1 AYKDNRINPMLDK
14 FRSYA
19 QTKAAQVILA
29 LVLIPFAL
37 FGIDSYL
44 NQAGNNLSIA
54 KVDGYKIALPE
65 YNRAIENVRNRM
77 MSEGKKVD
85 PAMFDSFEFKESVV
99 DGLITKQLI
108 NNDIK
113 KSQFKITDQQLSQYI
128 IGMPDFQKDGKFSQE
143 LYDKVLQN
151 NQLNPKKFEESI
163 RNDLLI
169 QQVRDGL
176 QKLTFIPPNNLTETL
191 KATSQ
196 QREVTV
202 AEFKTKEYMA
212 KANISEK
219 DMQAFYDQN
228 KSKFLAPE
236 QVKAEFVVF
245 SLTSILPSI
254 TVSEDEVKAFYK
266 TNADKY
272 QNQQQREASHIL
284 IAASKN
290 AAPAEKAKAKAKAED
305 VLGQIKKNP
314 KQFEELATKY
324 SQDPESAKKG
334 GDLGAFGRGMMVK
347 PFDDAVFSMKVNE
360 ISGIVESDFGYHII
374 KLTKVIGEGGGFD
387 AIKPQIKAELIYQ
400 KAQDKYAALAEDFS
414 NKVYEQSSSLDVVS
428 KKFNLPI
435 QKTDW
440 ISRNESDKFFKNEA
454 LMNALYSKESIKD
467 RRNTEAIEV
476 TPNNLISARVVDY
489 KAQSTKPFAEVKKSI
504 EDYLKFEAAKKLVA
518 TEGEAALKSVADA
531 SRKID
536 WQATVLVDRK
546 NTKGLSQAVTNHAY
560 KMPTDKLPSYS
571 GFVDGNNG
579 YVIVKVSKVAFP
591 NDDNEENKKEF
602 ASSYTE
608 ALSSEYLSA
617 YLKGLKAKSS
627 VSVNQ
632 KFFEATQKN

>member
-1 AYKDNRINPMLDK
+1 MLDK

-202 AEFKTKEYMA
+202 AEFKTKEYMT

-489 KAQSTKPFAEVKKSI
+489 QAQSTKPFAEVKKSI

>member
-1 AYKDNRINPMLDK
+1 MLEK

-19 QTKAAQVILA
+19 QTKAAKIILA
-29 LVLIPFAL
+29 LILVPFAL

-54 KVDGYKIALPE
+54 KVNGYKIALPE
-65 YNRAIENVRNRM
+65 YNRAIENVRNRI

-85 PAMFDSFEFKESVV
+85 PAMFDSFEFKESVI
-99 DGLITKQLI
+99 DGLITKQLL

-113 KSQFKITDQQLSQYI
+113 KSRFRITDQQLSQYI
-128 IGMPDFQKDGKFSQE
+128 IGMPEFQKDGKFSQE
-143 LYDKVLQN
+143 IYDKVLQN
-151 NQLNPKKFEESI
+151 NQLTPKKFEESI

-176 QKLTFIPPNNLTETL
+176 QKLTFIPPNNLAETL

-196 QREVTV
+196 QREISI
-202 AEFKTKEYMA
+202 AEFKTKEYMT
-212 KANISEK
+212 KANIAEK

-245 SLTSILPSI
+245 SLANILPTI
-254 TVSEDEVKAFYK
+254 NVTEDEIKSFYK
-266 TNADKY
+266 ANADKY

-290 AAPAEKAKAKAKAED
+290 APPAEKAKAKAKAED
-305 VLGQIKKNP
+305 VLNQIRKNP
-314 KQFEELATKY
+314 KQFAELATKY

-334 GDLGAFGRGMMVK
+334 GDLGSFGRGMMVK

-360 ISGIVESDFGYHII
+360 ISNVVESDFGYHII
-374 KLTKVIGEGGGFD
+374 KLTKIIGEGGGFD
-387 AIKPQIKAELIYQ
+387 AMRPQIKAELIYQ
-400 KAQDKYAALAEDFS
+400 KGQEKFAALAEEFS
-414 NKVYEQSSSLDVVS
+414 NKVYEQSSSLDAVS
-428 KKFNLPI
+428 KRFNLPI

-440 ISRNESDKFFKNEA
+440 ISRNDSDKFFKNEA
-454 LMNALYSKESIKD
+454 LMSALYSKESIKD
-467 RRNTEAIEV
+467 HRNTEAIEV

-489 KAQSTKPFAEVKKSI
+489 KAQSTKPFADVRKNI
-504 EDYLKFEAAKKLVA
+504 EDYLKFESAKKMVA
-518 TEGEAALKSVADA
+518 SEGEAALKSLTDA
-531 SRKID
+531 SSKIQ
-536 WQATVLVDRK
+536 WQPATLVDRK
-546 NTKGLSQAVTNHAY
+546 NTKGLSDAVVNHAY

-571 GFVDGNNG
+571 GFIDGNNG
-579 YVIVKVSKVAFP
+579 YVIVKVNKVSFP
-591 NDDNEENKKEF
+591 NDSNEENKQAF
-602 ASSYTE
+602 ASDYSE
-608 ALSSEYLSA
+608 ALSAEYLSA
-617 YLKGLKAKSS
+617 YLKGLKAKAS

-632 KFFEATQKN
+632 KFFETSQKN

>member
-1 AYKDNRINPMLDK
+1 MLDK

-77 MSEGKKVD
+77 ISEGKKVD

>member
-1 AYKDNRINPMLDK
+1 MLEK

-19 QTKAAQVILA
+19 QTKAAKIILA
-29 LVLIPFAL
+29 LILVPFAL

-54 KVDGYKIALPE
+54 KVNGYKIALPE
-65 YNRAIENVRNRM
+65 YNRAIENVRNRI

-85 PAMFDSFEFKESVV
+85 PAMFDSFEFKESVI
-99 DGLITKQLI
+99 DGLITKQLL

-113 KSQFKITDQQLSQYI
+113 KSRFRITDQQLSQYI
-128 IGMPDFQKDGKFSQE
+128 IGMPEFQKDGKFSQE
-143 LYDKVLQN
+143 IYDKVLQN
-151 NQLNPKKFEESI
+151 NQLTPKKFEESI

-176 QKLTFIPPNNLTETL
+176 QKLTFIPPNNLAETL

-196 QREVTV
+196 QREISV
-202 AEFKTKEYMA
+202 AEFKTKEYMT
-212 KANISEK
+212 KANIAEK

-245 SLTSILPSI
+245 SLANILPTI
-254 TVSEDEVKAFYK
+254 NVTEDEIKSFFKA
-266 TNADKY
+266 NADKY

-290 AAPAEKAKAKAKAED
+290 APPAEKAKAKAKAED
-305 VLGQIKKNP
+305 VLNQIRKNP
-314 KQFEELATKY
+314 KQFEELAKKY

-334 GDLGAFGRGMMVK
+334 GDLGSFGRGMMVK

-360 ISGIVESDFGYHII
+360 ISNIVESDFGYHII
-374 KLTKVIGEGGGFD
+374 KLTKIIGEGGGFD
-387 AIKPQIKAELIYQ
+387 AMRPQIKAELIYQ
-400 KAQDKYAALAEDFS
+400 KGQEKFAALAEEFS
-414 NKVYEQSSSLDVVS
+414 NKVYEQSSSLDAVS
-428 KKFNLPI
+428 KRFNLPI

-440 ISRNESDKFFKNEA
+440 ISRNDSDKFFKNEA
-454 LMNALYSKESIKD
+454 LMSALYSKESIKD
-467 RRNTEAIEV
+467 HRNTEAIEV

-489 KAQSTKPFAEVKKSI
+489 KAQSTKPFADVRKNI
-504 EDYLKFEAAKKLVA
+504 EDYLKFESAKKMVA
-518 TEGEAALKSVADA
+518 SEGEVALKSLTNA
-531 SRKID
+531 SHKID
-536 WQATVLVDRK
+536 WQPATLVDRK
-546 NTKGLSQAVTNHAY
+546 NTKGLSDAVVNHAY

-571 GFVDGNNG
+571 GFIDGNNG
-579 YVIVKVSKVAFP
+579 YVIVKVNKVSFP
-591 NDDNEENKKEF
+591 NDSNEENKQAF
-602 ASSYTE
+602 ASDYSE
-608 ALSSEYLSA
+608 ALSAEYLSA
-617 YLKGLKAKSS
+617 YLKGLKAKAS

-632 KFFEATQKN
+632 KFFETSQKN

>member
-1 AYKDNRINPMLDK
+1 MLDK

-414 NKVYEQSSSLDVVS
+414 NKVYEQSSSLDMVS

-518 TEGEAALKSVADA
+518 TEGAAALKSVADA

>member
-1 AYKDNRINPMLDK
+1 MLDK
-14 FRSYA
+14 LRLGPLGM
-19 QTKAAQVILA
+19 KI
-29 LVLIPFAL
+29 VLGVTTVPFLL

-44 NQAGNNLSIA
+44 NNYSNNLTVA
-54 KVDGYKIALPE
+54 TVNKDKITLPE

-77 MSEGKKVD
+77 TSEGKKID

-99 DGLITKQLI
+99 DGIITKHLL

-113 KSQFKITDQQLSQYI
+113 KSKFKITDQQLSQYI
-128 IGMPDFQKDGKFSQE
+128 LGMPDFQKDGKFSQE

-151 NQLNPKKFEESI
+151 NQLTPKKFEESI

-176 QKLTFIPPNNLTETL
+176 QKLTFIPPNNLAETL

-196 QREVTV
+196 QREVSV
-202 AEFKTKEYMA
+202 AEFKTKEYMV
-212 KANISEK
+212 KATIAEK
-219 DMQAFYDQN
+219 DMQSFYDQN

-245 SLTSILPSI
+245 SLSSILPSI
-254 TVSEDEVKAFYK
+254 NVTEDEVKAFYK
-266 TNADKY
+266 TNAEKY

-284 IAASKN
+284 IAVSKN
-290 AAPAEKAKAKAKAED
+290 APPVDKSKAKAKAED
-305 VLGQIKKNP
+305 ILSQIKKNP

-334 GDLGAFGRGMMVK
+334 GELGAFGRGMMVK

-360 ISGIVESDFGYHII
+360 VSGIVESDFGYHII
-374 KLTKVIGEGGGFD
+374 KLTKIIGEGGSLD
-387 AIKPQIKAELIYQ
+387 AMKPQLKAELIYQ
-400 KAQDKYAALAEDFS
+400 KGQEKFAALTEEFS
-414 NKVYEQSSSLDVVS
+414 NKVYEQSSSLDAVS

-440 ISRNESDKFFKNEA
+440 FSRNDSDKFFKNEA
-454 LMNALYSKESIKD
+454 LMNALYTKESIKD
-467 RRNTEAIEV
+467 HRNTEAIEV

-489 KAQSTKPFAEVKKSI
+489 KAQSTKPFVDVKKNI
-504 EDYLKFEAAKKLVA
+504 EDYLKFEAAKKTVA
-518 TEGEAALKSVADA
+518 SEGESALKSVTDV

-536 WQATVLVDRK
+536 WQPTVLVDRK
-546 NTKGLSQAVTNHAY
+546 NTKGLSEAVINQAY

-571 GFVDGNNG
+571 GFIDGNNG
-579 YVIVKVSKVAFP
+579 YIIVKVNKVAFP
-591 NDDNEENKKEF
+591 NDNNEENKKAF
-602 ASSYTE
+602 ATEYTE
-608 ALSSEYLSA
+608 ALSAEYLTA
-617 YLKGLKAKSS
+617 YLKGLKAKAN
-627 VSVNQ
+627 VTVNQ

>member
-1 AYKDNRINPMLDK
+1 MLDK

-77 MSEGKKVD
+77 MSEGKKLD

-284 IAASKN
+284 IAVSKN

-400 KAQDKYAALAEDFS
+400 KAQDKS
-414 NKVYEQSSSLDVVS
+414 NYHCFL
-428 KKFNLPI
+428 
-435 QKTDW
+435 
-440 ISRNESDKFFKNEA
+440 
-454 LMNALYSKESIKD
+454 
-467 RRNTEAIEV
+467 
-476 TPNNLISARVVDY
+476 
-489 KAQSTKPFAEVKKSI
+489 
-504 EDYLKFEAAKKLVA
+504 DYLADKYCPPSVDKQGNINWKKNIHKLV
-518 TEGEAALKSVADA
+518 K
-531 SRKID
+531 
-536 WQATVLVDRK
+536 
-546 NTKGLSQAVTNHAY
+546 
-560 KMPTDKLPSYS
+560 
-571 GFVDGNNG
+571 
-579 YVIVKVSKVAFP
+579 
-591 NDDNEENKKEF
+591 
-602 ASSYTE
+602 
-608 ALSSEYLSA
+608 
-617 YLKGLKAKSS
+617 
-627 VSVNQ
+627 
-632 KFFEATQKN
+632 

>member
-1 AYKDNRINPMLDK
+1 MLDK

-202 AEFKTKEYMA
+202 AEFKTKEYMT

>member
-1 AYKDNRINPMLDK
+1 MLEK

-29 LVLIPFAL
+29 LILIPFAL

-54 KVDGYKIALPE
+54 KVNGYKIALPE

-77 MSEGKKVD
+77 MTEGKKVD

-99 DGLITKQLI
+99 DGLISKQLV

-113 KSQFKITDQQLSQYI
+113 KSKFKITDQQLSQYI
-128 IGMPDFQKDGKFSQE
+128 IGMPEFQKDGKFSQE

-151 NQLNPKKFEESI
+151 NQLTPKKFEESI

-176 QKLTFIPPNNLTETL
+176 QKLTFIPPNNLAETL

-196 QREVTV
+196 QREISV

-212 KANISEK
+212 KANIAEK
-219 DMQAFYDQN
+219 EMQAFYDQN

-245 SLTSILPSI
+245 SLASILPTI
-254 TVSEDEVKAFYK
+254 NVTEDEIKTFYK
-266 TNADKY
+266 TNSDKY

-290 AAPAEKAKAKAKAED
+290 AAPAEKAKAKAKAEE
-305 VLGQIKKNP
+305 LLSQIRKNP

-334 GDLGAFGRGMMVK
+334 GELGAFGRGMMVK

-360 ISGIVESDFGYHII
+360 ISNIVESDFGYHII
-374 KLTKVIGEGGGFD
+374 KLTKIIGEGGSFD
-387 AIKPQIKAELIYQ
+387 SMKPQIKAELIYQ
-400 KAQDKYAALAEDFS
+400 KGQEKFAALAEEFS
-414 NKVYEQSSSLDVVS
+414 NKVYEQSSSLDAVS

-440 ISRNESDKFFKNEA
+440 ISRNDSDKFFKNET

-467 RRNTEAIEV
+467 HRNTEAIEV

-489 KAQSTKPFAEVKKSI
+489 KAQSSKPFTDVKKNI
-504 EDYLKFEAAKKLVA
+504 EDYLKFEAAKKTVA
-518 TEGEAALKSVADA
+518 SEGEAALKTISDT

-536 WQATVLVDRK
+536 WQPAVLVDRK
-546 NTKGLSQAVTNHAY
+546 NTKGLSEAVINHAY

-579 YVIVKVSKVAFP
+579 YVIVKVNKVSFP
-591 NDDNEENKKEF
+591 NDNNEENKKAF
-602 ASSYTE
+602 ALDYTE
-608 ALSSEYLSA
+608 ALTSEYLSA
-617 YLKGLKAKSS
+617 YLKGLKAKAS

-632 KFFEATQKN
+632 KFFETAQKN

>member
-1 AYKDNRINPMLDK
+1 MLEK

-19 QTKAAQVILA
+19 QTKAAKIILA
-29 LVLIPFAL
+29 LILVPFAL

-54 KVDGYKIALPE
+54 KVNGYKIALPE
-65 YNRAIENVRNRM
+65 YNRAIENVRNRI

-85 PAMFDSFEFKESVV
+85 PAMFDSFEFKESVI
-99 DGLITKQLI
+99 DGLITKQLL

-113 KSQFKITDQQLSQYI
+113 KSRFRITDQQLSQYI
-128 IGMPDFQKDGKFSQE
+128 IGMPEFQKDGKFSQE
-143 LYDKVLQN
+143 IYDKVLQN
-151 NQLNPKKFEESI
+151 NQLTPKKFEESI

-176 QKLTFIPPNNLTETL
+176 QKLTFIPPNNLAETL

-196 QREVTV
+196 QREISI
-202 AEFKTKEYMA
+202 AEFKTKEYMT
-212 KANISEK
+212 KANIAEK

-245 SLTSILPSI
+245 SLANILPTI
-254 TVSEDEVKAFYK
+254 NVTEDEIKSFYK
-266 TNADKY
+266 ANADKY

-290 AAPAEKAKAKAKAED
+290 APPAEKAKAKAKAED
-305 VLGQIKKNP
+305 VLNQVRKNP

-334 GDLGAFGRGMMVK
+334 GDLGSFGRGMMVK

-360 ISGIVESDFGYHII
+360 ISNIVESDFGYHII
-374 KLTKVIGEGGGFD
+374 KLTKIIGEGGGFD
-387 AIKPQIKAELIYQ
+387 AMRPQIKAELIYQ
-400 KAQDKYAALAEDFS
+400 KGQEKFAALAEEFS
-414 NKVYEQSSSLDVVS
+414 NKVYEQSSSLDAVS
-428 KKFNLPI
+428 KRFNLPI

-440 ISRNESDKFFKNEA
+440 ISRKDSDKFFKNEA
-454 LMNALYSKESIKD
+454 LMSALYSKESIKD
-467 RRNTEAIEV
+467 HRNTEAIEV

-489 KAQSTKPFAEVKKSI
+489 KAQSTKPFADVKKNI
-504 EDYLKFEAAKKLVA
+504 EDYLKFESAKKMVA
-518 TEGEAALKSVADA
+518 SEGEAALKSLTDA

-536 WQATVLVDRK
+536 WQPATLVDRK
-546 NTKGLSQAVTNHAY
+546 NTKGLSDAVVNHAY

-571 GFVDGNNG
+571 GFIDGNNG
-579 YVIVKVSKVAFP
+579 YVIVKVNKVSFP
-591 NDDNEENKKEF
+591 NDSNEENKQAF
-602 ASSYTE
+602 ASDYSE
-608 ALSSEYLSA
+608 ALSAEYLSA
-617 YLKGLKAKSS
+617 YLKGLKAKAS

-632 KFFEATQKN
+632 KFFETSQKN

>member
-1 AYKDNRINPMLDK
+1 MLDK

-54 KVDGYKIALPE
+54 KVDGYKITLPE
-65 YNRAIENVRNRM
+65 YNRAIENVRNRI

-99 DGLITKQLI
+99 DGIITRQLI

-113 KSQFKITDQQLSQYI
+113 KSKFKITDLQLSQYI
-128 IGMPDFQKDGKFSQE
+128 IGMPEFQKDGKFSQE

-151 NQLNPKKFEESI
+151 NQLKPKKFEENI

-202 AEFKTKEYMA
+202 AEFKTKEYMV
-212 KANISEK
+212 KASVNEK
-219 DMQAFYDQN
+219 DMQAFYDKN

-245 SLTSILPSI
+245 SLTSILPTI
-254 TVSEDEVKAFYK
+254 NVSDDEVKAFYK

-305 VLGQIKKNP
+305 VFNQVKKNP

-334 GDLGAFGRGMMVK
+334 GDLGVFGRGMMVK

-360 ISGIVESDFGYHII
+360 ISSIVESDFGYHII
-374 KLTKVIGEGGGFD
+374 KLTKVIGDGGGFD
-387 AIKPQIKAELIYQ
+387 AIKLQIKAELIYQ
-400 KAQDKYAALAEDFS
+400 KAQDKFAALAEDFS
-414 NKVYEQSSSLDVVS
+414 NMVYEQSSSLDAVS
-428 KKFNLPI
+428 KKFSLPI

-440 ISRNESDKFFKNEA
+440 ISRSDSDKFFKNEA

-467 RRNTEAIEV
+467 HRNTEAIEV

-489 KAQSTKPFAEVKKSI
+489 KAQTSKPFTDVKTSI

-518 TEGEAALKSVADA
+518 SEGEVALKSIVDA

-536 WQATVLVDRK
+536 WQAAVLVDRK
-546 NTKGLSQAVTNHAY
+546 NAKGLSDAVINHAY

-571 GFVDGNNG
+571 GFVDGDNG
-579 YVIVKVSKVAFP
+579 YVIVKVSKVSFP
-591 NDDNEENKKEF
+591 NDDNEENKNEF
-602 ASSYTE
+602 ASSYSE
-608 ALSSEYLSA
+608 ALSFEYLSA
-617 YLKGLKAKSS
+617 YLKGLKAKAS

-632 KFFEATQKN
+632 KFFETTQKN

>member
-1 AYKDNRINPMLDK
+1 MLDK

-627 VSVNQ
+627 VSVSQ

>member
-1 AYKDNRINPMLDK
+1 MLEK

-19 QTKAAQVILA
+19 QTKAAKIILA
-29 LVLIPFAL
+29 LILVPFAL

-54 KVDGYKIALPE
+54 KVNGYKIALPE
-65 YNRAIENVRNRM
+65 YNRAIENVRNRI

-85 PAMFDSFEFKESVV
+85 PAMFDSFEFKESVI
-99 DGLITKQLI
+99 DGLITKQLL

-113 KSQFKITDQQLSQYI
+113 KSRFRITDQQLSQYI
-128 IGMPDFQKDGKFSQE
+128 IGMPEFQKDGKFSQE
-143 LYDKVLQN
+143 IYDKVLQN
-151 NQLNPKKFEESI
+151 NQLTPKKFEESI

-176 QKLTFIPPNNLTETL
+176 QKLTFIPPNNLAETL

-196 QREVTV
+196 QREISI
-202 AEFKTKEYMA
+202 AEFKTKEYMT
-212 KANISEK
+212 KANIAEK

-245 SLTSILPSI
+245 SLANILPTI
-254 TVSEDEVKAFYK
+254 NVTEDEIKSFYK
-266 TNADKY
+266 ANADKY

-290 AAPAEKAKAKAKAED
+290 APPAEKAKAKAKAEN
-305 VLGQIKKNP
+305 VLNQIRKNP

-334 GDLGAFGRGMMVK
+334 GDLGSFGRGMMVK

-360 ISGIVESDFGYHII
+360 ISNIVESDFGYHII
-374 KLTKVIGEGGGFD
+374 KLTKIIGEGGGFD
-387 AIKPQIKAELIYQ
+387 AMRPQIKAELIYQ
-400 KAQDKYAALAEDFS
+400 KGQEKFAALAEEFS
-414 NKVYEQSSSLDVVS
+414 NKVYEQSSSLDAVS
-428 KKFNLPI
+428 KRFNLHI

-440 ISRNESDKFFKNEA
+440 ISRNDSDKFFKNEA
-454 LMNALYSKESIKD
+454 LMSALYSKESIKD
-467 RRNTEAIEV
+467 HRNTEAIEV

-489 KAQSTKPFAEVKKSI
+489 KAQSTKPFADVRKNI
-504 EDYLKFEAAKKLVA
+504 EDYLKFESAKKMVA
-518 TEGEAALKSVADA
+518 SEGDVALKSLTDA
-531 SRKID
+531 SRKIE
-536 WQATVLVDRK
+536 WQPATLVDRK
-546 NTKGLSQAVTNHAY
+546 NTKGLSDAVVNHAY

-571 GFVDGNNG
+571 GFIDGNNG
-579 YVIVKVSKVAFP
+579 YVIVKVNKVSFP
-591 NDDNEENKKEF
+591 NDSNEENKQAF
-602 ASSYTE
+602 ASDYSE
-608 ALSSEYLSA
+608 ALSAEYLSA
-617 YLKGLKAKSS
+617 YLKGLKAKAS

-632 KFFEATQKN
+632 KFFETSQKN

>member
-1 AYKDNRINPMLDK
+1 MLDK

-151 NQLNPKKFEESI
+151 NQLNPTKFEESI

-196 QREVTV
+196 QREVTI

-219 DMQAFYDQN
+219 DMQVFYDQN

-290 AAPAEKAKAKAKAED
+290 AAPAEKAKAKAKTED
-305 VLGQIKKNP
+305 ILSQIKKNP

>member
-1 AYKDNRINPMLDK
+1 MLEK

-19 QTKAAQVILA
+19 QTKAAKIILA
-29 LVLIPFAL
+29 LILVPFAL

-54 KVDGYKIALPE
+54 KVNGYKIALPE
-65 YNRAIENVRNRM
+65 YNRAIENVRNRI

-85 PAMFDSFEFKESVV
+85 PAMFDSFEFKESII
-99 DGLITKQLI
+99 DGLITKQLL

-113 KSQFKITDQQLSQYI
+113 KSKFKITDQQLSQYI
-128 IGMPDFQKDGKFSQE
+128 IGMPEFQKDGKFSQE
-143 LYDKVLQN
+143 IYDKVLQN
-151 NQLNPKKFEESI
+151 NQLTPKKFEESI

-176 QKLTFIPPNNLTETL
+176 QKLTFIPPNNLAETL

-196 QREVTV
+196 QREISI
-202 AEFKTKEYMA
+202 AEFKTKEYMT
-212 KANISEK
+212 KANIAEK

-245 SLTSILPSI
+245 SLANILPTI
-254 TVSEDEVKAFYK
+254 NVTEDEIKSFFKA
-266 TNADKY
+266 NADKY

-290 AAPAEKAKAKAKAED
+290 APPAEKAKAKAKAED
-305 VLGQIKKNP
+305 VLNQIRKNP
-314 KQFEELATKY
+314 KQFEELAKKY

-334 GDLGAFGRGMMVK
+334 GDLGSFGRGMMVK

-360 ISGIVESDFGYHII
+360 ISNIVESDFGYHII
-374 KLTKVIGEGGGFD
+374 KLTKIIGEGGGFD
-387 AIKPQIKAELIYQ
+387 AMRPQIKAELIYQ
-400 KAQDKYAALAEDFS
+400 KGQEKFAALAEEFS
-414 NKVYEQSSSLDVVS
+414 NKVYEQSSSLDAVS
-428 KKFNLPI
+428 KRFNLPI

-440 ISRNESDKFFKNEA
+440 ISRNDSDKFFKNEA
-454 LMNALYSKESIKD
+454 LMSALYSNESIKNH
-467 RRNTEAIEV
+467 RNTEAIEV

-489 KAQSTKPFAEVKKSI
+489 KAQSTKPFADVRKNI
-504 EDYLKFEAAKKLVA
+504 EDYLKFESAKKMVA
-518 TEGEAALKSVADA
+518 SEGEVALKSLTDA

-536 WQATVLVDRK
+536 WQPATLVDRK
-546 NTKGLSQAVTNHAY
+546 NTKGLSDAVVNHAY

-571 GFVDGNNG
+571 GFIDGNNG
-579 YVIVKVSKVAFP
+579 YVIVKVNKVSFP
-591 NDDNEENKKEF
+591 NDSNEENKQAF
-602 ASSYTE
+602 ASDYTE
-608 ALSSEYLSA
+608 ALSAEYLSA
-617 YLKGLKAKSS
+617 YLKGLKAKAS

-632 KFFEATQKN
+632 KFFETSQKN

>member
-1 AYKDNRINPMLDK
+1 MLEK
-14 FRSYA
+14 FRTYA
-19 QTKAAQVILA
+19 QTKAAQIILA
-29 LVLIPFAL
+29 LILIPFAL

-54 KVDGYKIALPE
+54 KVNGYKIALPE
-65 YNRAIENVRNRM
+65 YNRAIENVRNRI

-85 PAMFDSFEFKESVV
+85 PAMFDSFEFKESVI
-99 DGLITKQLI
+99 DGLITKQLL

-113 KSQFKITDQQLSQYI
+113 KSQFRITDQQLSQYI
-128 IGMPDFQKDGKFSQE
+128 IGMPEFQKDGKFSQE
-143 LYDKVLQN
+143 VYDKVLQN
-151 NQLNPKKFEESI
+151 NQLTPKKFEESI

-176 QKLTFIPPNNLTETL
+176 QKLIFIPPNNLAETL

-196 QREVTV
+196 QREISI
-202 AEFKTKEYMA
+202 AEFKTKEYMT
-212 KANISEK
+212 KANIAEK
-219 DMQAFYDQN
+219 DIQAFYDQN

-245 SLTSILPSI
+245 SLANILPTI
-254 TVSEDEVKAFYK
+254 NVTEDEIKSFYQA
-266 TNADKY
+266 NADKY

-290 AAPAEKAKAKAKAED
+290 TPPAEKAKAKAKAED
-305 VLGQIKKNP
+305 ILNQIRKNP

-334 GDLGAFGRGMMVK
+334 GDLGSFGRGMMVK

-360 ISGIVESDFGYHII
+360 ISNIVESDFGYHII
-374 KLTKVIGEGGGFD
+374 KLTKIIGEGSGFD
-387 AIKPQIKAELIYQ
+387 AIRPQIKAELIYQ
-400 KAQDKYAALAEDFS
+400 KGQEKFAALAEEFS
-414 NKVYEQSSSLDVVS
+414 NKVYEQSSSLDAVS
-428 KKFNLPI
+428 KRFNLPI

-440 ISRNESDKFFKNEA
+440 ISRNDTDKFFKNEA

-467 RRNTEAIEV
+467 HRNTEAIEV

-489 KAQSTKPFAEVKKSI
+489 KAQSTKPFADVKKNI
-504 EDYLKFEAAKKLVA
+504 EDYLKFESAKKMVA
-518 TEGEAALKSVADA
+518 SEGEAALKSLSDT
-531 SRKID
+531 SRKIE
-536 WQATVLVDRK
+536 WQPATLVDRK
-546 NTKGLSQAVTNHAY
+546 NTKGLSDAVINHAY

-571 GFVDGNNG
+571 GFIDGNNG
-579 YVIVKVSKVAFP
+579 YVIVKVNKVSFP
-591 NDDNEENKKEF
+591 NDSNEESKKAF
-602 ASSYTE
+602 ASDYLE
-608 ALSSEYLSA
+608 ALSAEYLSA
-617 YLKGLKAKSS
+617 YLKGLKAKAS

-632 KFFEATQKN
+632 KFFETSQKN

>member
-1 AYKDNRINPMLDK
+1 MLDK

-202 AEFKTKEYMA
+202 AEFKTKEYMT

-414 NKVYEQSSSLDVVS
+414 NKVYEQSSSLDMVS

>member
-1 AYKDNRINPMLDK
+1 MLEK
-14 FRSYA
+14 FRSYT

-29 LVLIPFAL
+29 LILIPFAL

-54 KVDGYKIALPE
+54 KVNGYKIALPE

-77 MSEGKKVD
+77 MTEGKKVD

-99 DGLITKQLI
+99 DGLISKQLV

-113 KSQFKITDQQLSQYI
+113 KSKFKITDQQLSQYI
-128 IGMPDFQKDGKFSQE
+128 IGMPEFQKDGKFSQE

-151 NQLNPKKFEESI
+151 NQLTPKKFEESI

-176 QKLTFIPPNNLTETL
+176 QKLTFIPPNNLAETL

-196 QREVTV
+196 QREISV

-212 KANISEK
+212 KANIAEK
-219 DMQAFYDQN
+219 EMQAFYDQN

-245 SLTSILPSI
+245 SLASILPTI
-254 TVSEDEVKAFYK
+254 NVTDDEIKAFYK
-266 TNADKY
+266 TNSDKY

-290 AAPAEKAKAKAKAED
+290 AAPAEKAKAKAKAEE
-305 VLGQIKKNP
+305 LLSQIRKNP

-334 GDLGAFGRGMMVK
+334 GELGAFGRGMMVK

-360 ISGIVESDFGYHII
+360 ISNIVETDFGYHII
-374 KLTKVIGEGGGFD
+374 KLTKIIGEGGSFD
-387 AIKPQIKAELIYQ
+387 SMKPQIKAELIYQ
-400 KAQDKYAALAEDFS
+400 KGQEKFAALAEEFS
-414 NKVYEQSSSLDVVS
+414 NKVYEQSSSLDAVS

-440 ISRNESDKFFKNEA
+440 ISRNDSDKFFKNET

-467 RRNTEAIEV
+467 HRNTEAIEV

-489 KAQSTKPFAEVKKSI
+489 KAQSTKPFTDVKKNI
-504 EDYLKFEAAKKLVA
+504 EDYLKFEAAKKTVA
-518 TEGEAALKSVADA
+518 SEGEAALKTISDT

-536 WQATVLVDRK
+536 WQPAVLVDRK
-546 NTKGLSQAVTNHAY
+546 NTKGLSEAVINHAY

-579 YVIVKVSKVAFP
+579 YVIVKVNKVAFP
-591 NDDNEENKKEF
+591 NDNNEENKKAF
-602 ASSYTE
+602 ASDYSE
-608 ALSSEYLSA
+608 ALTAEYLSA
-617 YLKGLKAKSS
+617 YLKGLKAKAS

-632 KFFEATQKN
+632 KFFETTQKN

>member
-1 AYKDNRINPMLDK
+1 MLDK
-14 FRSYA
+14 FRSVA

-245 SLTSILPSI
+245 SITSILPSI

-334 GDLGAFGRGMMVK
+334 GHLGAFGRGMMVK

-374 KLTKVIGEGGGFD
+374 KLTKVIGEGGDFD

-440 ISRNESDKFFKNEA
+440 ISRNEPDKFFKNEA

-518 TEGEAALKSVADA
+518 TEGEAALKSVNDA

>member
-1 AYKDNRINPMLDK
+1 MLDK

-65 YNRAIENVRNRM
+65 YNRAIENVRNRI

-314 KQFEELATKY
+314 KQFEELAIKY

-440 ISRNESDKFFKNEA
+440 ISQNESDKFFKNEA

-546 NTKGLSQAVTNHAY
+546 NTKGLSQAITNQAY

-579 YVIVKVSKVAFP
+579 YVIIKVSKVAFP

-602 ASSYTE
+602 AASYAE

-632 KFFEATQKN
+632 KFFETTQKN

>member
-1 AYKDNRINPMLDK
+1 MLEK

-19 QTKAAQVILA
+19 QTKAAKIILA
-29 LVLIPFAL
+29 LILVPFAL

-54 KVDGYKIALPE
+54 KVNGYKIALPE
-65 YNRAIENVRNRM
+65 YNRAIENVRNRI

-85 PAMFDSFEFKESVV
+85 PAMFDSFEFKESVI
-99 DGLITKQLI
+99 DGLITKQLL

-113 KSQFKITDQQLSQYI
+113 KSRFRITDQQLSQYI
-128 IGMPDFQKDGKFSQE
+128 IGMPEFQKDGKFSQE
-143 LYDKVLQN
+143 IYDKVLQN
-151 NQLNPKKFEESI
+151 NQLTPKKFEESI

-176 QKLTFIPPNNLTETL
+176 QKLTFIPPNNLAETL

-196 QREVTV
+196 QREISI
-202 AEFKTKEYMA
+202 AEFKTKEYMT
-212 KANISEK
+212 KANIAEK

-245 SLTSILPSI
+245 SLANILPTI
-254 TVSEDEVKAFYK
+254 NVTEDEIKSFYK
-266 TNADKY
+266 ANADKY

-290 AAPAEKAKAKAKAED
+290 APPAEKAKAKAKAED
-305 VLGQIKKNP
+305 VLNQVRKNP

-334 GDLGAFGRGMMVK
+334 GDLGSFGRGMMVK

-360 ISGIVESDFGYHII
+360 ISNIVESDFGYHII
-374 KLTKVIGEGGGFD
+374 KLTKIIGEGGGFD
-387 AIKPQIKAELIYQ
+387 AMRPQIKAELIYQ
-400 KAQDKYAALAEDFS
+400 KGQEKFAALAEEFS
-414 NKVYEQSSSLDVVS
+414 NKVYEQSSSLDAVS
-428 KKFNLPI
+428 KRFNLPI

-440 ISRNESDKFFKNEA
+440 ISRNDSDKFFKNEA
-454 LMNALYSKESIKD
+454 LMSALYSKESIKD
-467 RRNTEAIEV
+467 HRNTEAIEV

-489 KAQSTKPFAEVKKSI
+489 KAQSTKPFADVKKNI
-504 EDYLKFEAAKKLVA
+504 EDYLKFESAKKMVA
-518 TEGEAALKSVADA
+518 SEGEVALKSLTDA
-531 SRKID
+531 SRKIE
-536 WQATVLVDRK
+536 WQPATLVDRK
-546 NTKGLSQAVTNHAY
+546 NTKGLSDAVVNHAY

-571 GFVDGNNG
+571 GFIDGNNG
-579 YVIVKVSKVAFP
+579 YVIVKVNKVSFP
-591 NDDNEENKKEF
+591 NDSNEENKQAF
-602 ASSYTE
+602 ASDYSE
-608 ALSSEYLSA
+608 ALSAEYLSA
-617 YLKGLKAKSS
+617 YLKGLKAKAS

-632 KFFEATQKN
+632 KFFETSQKN

>member
-1 AYKDNRINPMLDK
+1 MLEK

-19 QTKAAQVILA
+19 QTKAAKIILA
-29 LVLIPFAL
+29 LILVPFAL

-54 KVDGYKIALPE
+54 KVNGYKIALPE
-65 YNRAIENVRNRM
+65 YNRAIENVRNRI

-85 PAMFDSFEFKESVV
+85 PAMFDSFEFKESVI
-99 DGLITKQLI
+99 DGLITKQLL

-113 KSQFKITDQQLSQYI
+113 KSRFRITDQQLSQYI
-128 IGMPDFQKDGKFSQE
+128 IGMPEFQKDGKFSQE
-143 LYDKVLQN
+143 IYDKVLQN
-151 NQLNPKKFEESI
+151 NQLTPKKFEESI

-176 QKLTFIPPNNLTETL
+176 QKLTFIPPNNLAETL

-196 QREVTV
+196 QREISI
-202 AEFKTKEYMA
+202 AEFKTKEYMT
-212 KANISEK
+212 KANIAEK

-245 SLTSILPSI
+245 SLANILPTI
-254 TVSEDEVKAFYK
+254 NVTEDEIKSFYK
-266 TNADKY
+266 ANADKY

-290 AAPAEKAKAKAKAED
+290 APPAEKAKAKAKAED
-305 VLGQIKKNP
+305 VLNQIRKNP

-334 GDLGAFGRGMMVK
+334 GDLGSFSRGMMVK

-360 ISGIVESDFGYHII
+360 ISNIVESDFGYHII
-374 KLTKVIGEGGGFD
+374 KLTKIIGEGGGFD
-387 AIKPQIKAELIYQ
+387 AMRPQIKAELIYQ
-400 KAQDKYAALAEDFS
+400 KGQEKFAALAEEFS
-414 NKVYEQSSSLDVVS
+414 NKVYEQSSSLDAVS
-428 KKFNLPI
+428 KRFNLPI

-440 ISRNESDKFFKNEA
+440 ISRKDSDKFFKNEA
-454 LMNALYSKESIKD
+454 LMSALYSKESIKD
-467 RRNTEAIEV
+467 HRNTEAIEV

-489 KAQSTKPFAEVKKSI
+489 KAQSTKPFADVKKNI
-504 EDYLKFEAAKKLVA
+504 EDYLKFESAKKMVA
-518 TEGEAALKSVADA
+518 SEGEVALKSLTDA
-531 SRKID
+531 SRKIE
-536 WQATVLVDRK
+536 WQPATLVDRK
-546 NTKGLSQAVTNHAY
+546 NTKGLSDAVVNHAY

-571 GFVDGNNG
+571 GFIDGNNG
-579 YVIVKVSKVAFP
+579 YVIVKVNKVSFP
-591 NDDNEENKKEF
+591 NDSNEENKQAF
-602 ASSYTE
+602 ASDYSE
-608 ALSSEYLSA
+608 ALSAEYLSA
-617 YLKGLKAKSS
+617 YLKGLKAKAS

-632 KFFEATQKN
+632 KFFETSQKN

>member
-1 AYKDNRINPMLDK
+1 MLDK

-202 AEFKTKEYMA
+202 AEFKTKEYMT

-219 DMQAFYDQN
+219 DMQTFYDQN

-632 KFFEATQKN
+632 KFFESTQKN

>member
-1 AYKDNRINPMLDK
+1 MLEK

-19 QTKAAQVILA
+19 QTKAAKIILA
-29 LVLIPFAL
+29 LILVPFAL

-54 KVDGYKIALPE
+54 KVNGYKIALPE
-65 YNRAIENVRNRM
+65 YNRAIENVRNRI

-85 PAMFDSFEFKESVV
+85 PAMFDSFEFKESVI
-99 DGLITKQLI
+99 DGLITKQLL

-113 KSQFKITDQQLSQYI
+113 KSRFRITDQQLSQYI
-128 IGMPDFQKDGKFSQE
+128 IGMPEFQKDGKFSQE
-143 LYDKVLQN
+143 IYDKVLQN
-151 NQLNPKKFEESI
+151 NQLTPKKFEESI

-176 QKLTFIPPNNLTETL
+176 QKLTFIPPNNLAETL

-196 QREVTV
+196 QREISI
-202 AEFKTKEYMA
+202 AEFKTKEYMT
-212 KANISEK
+212 KANIAEK

-245 SLTSILPSI
+245 SLANILPTI
-254 TVSEDEVKAFYK
+254 NVTEDEIKSFYK
-266 TNADKY
+266 ANADKY

-290 AAPAEKAKAKAKAED
+290 APPAEKAKAKARAED
-305 VLGQIKKNP
+305 VLNQIRKNP

-334 GDLGAFGRGMMVK
+334 GDLGSFGRGMMVK

-360 ISGIVESDFGYHII
+360 ISNIVESDFGYHII
-374 KLTKVIGEGGGFD
+374 KLTKIIGEGGGFD
-387 AIKPQIKAELIYQ
+387 AMRPQIKAELIYQ
-400 KAQDKYAALAEDFS
+400 KGQEKFAALAEEFS
-414 NKVYEQSSSLDVVS
+414 NKVYEQSSSLDAVS
-428 KKFNLPI
+428 KRFNLPI

-440 ISRNESDKFFKNEA
+440 ISRNDSDKFFKNEA
-454 LMNALYSKESIKD
+454 LMSALYSKESIKD
-467 RRNTEAIEV
+467 HRNTEAIEV

-489 KAQSTKPFAEVKKSI
+489 KAQSTKPFADVKKNI
-504 EDYLKFEAAKKLVA
+504 EDYLKFESAKKMVA
-518 TEGEAALKSVADA
+518 SEGEVALKSLTDA
-531 SRKID
+531 SRKIE
-536 WQATVLVDRK
+536 WQPATLVDRK
-546 NTKGLSQAVTNHAY
+546 NTKGLSDAVVNHAY

-571 GFVDGNNG
+571 GFIDGNNG
-579 YVIVKVSKVAFP
+579 YVIVKVNKVSFP
-591 NDDNEENKKEF
+591 NDSNEENKQAF
-602 ASSYTE
+602 ASDYSE
-608 ALSSEYLSA
+608 ALSAEYLSA
-617 YLKGLKAKSS
+617 YLKGLKAKAS

-632 KFFEATQKN
+632 KFFETSQKN

>member
-1 AYKDNRINPMLDK
+1 MLDK

-290 AAPAEKAKAKAKAED
+290 TAPAEKAKAKAKAED

>member
-1 AYKDNRINPMLDK
+1 MLDK

-151 NQLNPKKFEESI
+151 NQLNPTKFEESI

-196 QREVTV
+196 QREVTI

-219 DMQAFYDQN
+219 DMQVFYDQN

-254 TVSEDEVKAFYK
+254 TVSEDEVKTFYK

-290 AAPAEKAKAKAKAED
+290 AAPAEKAKAKAKTED
-305 VLGQIKKNP
+305 ILSQIKKNP

-334 GDLGAFGRGMMVK
+334 GDLGTFGRGMMVK

>member
-1 AYKDNRINPMLDK
+1 MLDK

-467 RRNTEAIEV
+467 HRNTEAIEV

-591 NDDNEENKKEF
+591 NDDNEESKKEF

>member
-1 AYKDNRINPMLDK
+1 MLDK

-151 NQLNPKKFEESI
+151 NQLNPTKFEESI

-219 DMQAFYDQN
+219 DMQVFYDQN

-254 TVSEDEVKAFYK
+254 TVSEDEVKTFYK

-290 AAPAEKAKAKAKAED
+290 AAPAEKAKAKAKTED
-305 VLGQIKKNP
+305 ILSQIKKNP

>member
-1 AYKDNRINPMLDK
+1 MLDK
-14 FRSYA
+14 LRLGPLGM
-19 QTKAAQVILA
+19 KI
-29 LVLIPFAL
+29 VLGVTTVPFLL
-37 FGIDSYL
+37 FGVDSYL
-44 NQAGNNLSIA
+44 NNYSNNLTVA
-54 KVDGYKIALPE
+54 TVNKDKITLPE

-77 MSEGKKVD
+77 TSEGKKID

-99 DGLITKQLI
+99 DGIITKHLL

-113 KSQFKITDQQLSQYI
+113 KSKFKITDQQLSQYI
-128 IGMPDFQKDGKFSQE
+128 LGMPDFQKDGKFSQE

-151 NQLNPKKFEESI
+151 NQLTPKKFEESI

-176 QKLTFIPPNNLTETL
+176 QKLTFIPPNNLAETL

-196 QREVTV
+196 QREVSV
-202 AEFKTKEYMA
+202 AEFKTKEYMV
-212 KANISEK
+212 KATIAEK
-219 DMQAFYDQN
+219 DMQSFYDQN

-245 SLTSILPSI
+245 SLSSILPSI
-254 TVSEDEVKAFYK
+254 NVSEDEVKAFYK
-266 TNADKY
+266 ANADKY

-284 IAASKN
+284 IVASKN
-290 AAPAEKAKAKAKAED
+290 APPVDKAKAKAKAED
-305 VLGQIKKNP
+305 ILSQIKKNP

-334 GDLGAFGRGMMVK
+334 GELGVFGRGMMVK
-347 PFDDAVFSMKVNE
+347 PFDDAVFSMKINE
-360 ISGIVESDFGYHII
+360 VSGIVESDFGYHII
-374 KLTKVIGEGGGFD
+374 KLTKIIGEGGGFD
-387 AIKPQIKAELIYQ
+387 AMKPQLKAELIYQ
-400 KAQDKYAALAEDFS
+400 KGQEKFAALTEEFS
-414 NKVYEQSSSLDVVS
+414 NKVYEQSSSLDAVS

-440 ISRNESDKFFKNEA
+440 ISRNDSDKFFKNEA
-454 LMNALYSKESIKD
+454 LMNALYTKESIKD
-467 RRNTEAIEV
+467 HRNTEAIEV

-489 KAQSTKPFAEVKKSI
+489 KAQSTKPFVDVKKNI
-504 EDYLKFEAAKKLVA
+504 EDYLKFETAKKTVA
-518 TEGEAALKSVADA
+518 SEGESALKSVTDV

-536 WQATVLVDRK
+536 WQPAVLVDRK
-546 NTKGLSQAVTNHAY
+546 NTKGLSEAVINQAY

-571 GFVDGNNG
+571 GFIDGNNG
-579 YVIVKVSKVAFP
+579 YIIVKVNKVAFP
-591 NDDNEENKKEF
+591 NDNNEENKKAF
-602 ASSYTE
+602 ATEYAE
-608 ALSSEYLSA
+608 ALSAEYLTA
-617 YLKGLKAKSS
+617 YLKGLKAKAN

>member
-1 AYKDNRINPMLDK
+1 MLDK

-151 NQLNPKKFEESI
+151 NQLNPTKFEESI

-219 DMQAFYDQN
+219 DMQVFYDQN

-254 TVSEDEVKAFYK
+254 TVSEDEVKTFYK

-290 AAPAEKAKAKAKAED
+290 AAPAEKAKAKAKTED
-305 VLGQIKKNP
+305 ILSQIKKNP

-387 AIKPQIKAELIYQ
+387 SIKPQIKAELIYQ

>member
-1 AYKDNRINPMLDK
+1 MLDK

-54 KVDGYKIALPE
+54 KVDGYKITLPE
-65 YNRAIENVRNRM
+65 YNRAIENVRNRI

-99 DGLITKQLI
+99 DGIITRQLI

-113 KSQFKITDQQLSQYI
+113 KSKFKITDLQLSQYI
-128 IGMPDFQKDGKFSQE
+128 IGMPEFQKDGKFSQE

-151 NQLNPKKFEESI
+151 NQLKPKKFEENI

-202 AEFKTKEYMA
+202 AEFKTKEYMV
-212 KANISEK
+212 KVSVNEK
-219 DMQAFYDQN
+219 DMQAFYDKN

-245 SLTSILPSI
+245 SLTSILPTI
-254 TVSEDEVKAFYK
+254 NVSDDEVKAFYK

-305 VLGQIKKNP
+305 VFNQVKKNP

-334 GDLGAFGRGMMVK
+334 GDLGTFGRGMMVK

-360 ISGIVESDFGYHII
+360 ISSIVESDFGYHII
-374 KLTKVIGEGGGFD
+374 KLTKVIGDGGGFD
-387 AIKPQIKAELIYQ
+387 AIKLQIKAELIYQ
-400 KAQDKYAALAEDFS
+400 KAQDKFAALAEDFS
-414 NKVYEQSSSLDVVS
+414 NMVYEQSSSLDAVS
-428 KKFNLPI
+428 KKFSLPI

-440 ISRNESDKFFKNEA
+440 ISRSDSDKFFKNEA

-467 RRNTEAIEV
+467 HRNTEAIEV

-489 KAQSTKPFAEVKKSI
+489 KAQTSKPFTDVKTSI

-518 TEGEAALKSVADA
+518 SEGEVALKSIVDA

-536 WQATVLVDRK
+536 WQAAVLVDRK
-546 NTKGLSQAVTNHAY
+546 NAKGLSDAVINHAY

-571 GFVDGNNG
+571 GFVDGDNG
-579 YVIVKVSKVAFP
+579 YVIVKVSKVSFP
-591 NDDNEENKKEF
+591 NDDNEENKNEF
-602 ASSYTE
+602 ASSYSE
-608 ALSSEYLSA
+608 ALSFEYLSA
-617 YLKGLKAKSS
+617 YLKGLKAKAS

-632 KFFEATQKN
+632 KFFETTQKN

>member
-1 AYKDNRINPMLDK
+1 MLEK

-19 QTKAAQVILA
+19 QTKAAKIILA
-29 LVLIPFAL
+29 LILVPFAL

-54 KVDGYKIALPE
+54 KVNGYKIALPE
-65 YNRAIENVRNRM
+65 YNRAIENVRNRI

-85 PAMFDSFEFKESVV
+85 PAMFDSFEFKESVI
-99 DGLITKQLI
+99 DGLITKQLL

-113 KSQFKITDQQLSQYI
+113 KSRFRITDQQLSQYI
-128 IGMPDFQKDGKFSQE
+128 IGMPEFQKDGKFSQE
-143 LYDKVLQN
+143 IYDKVLQN
-151 NQLNPKKFEESI
+151 NQLTPKKFEESI

-176 QKLTFIPPNNLTETL
+176 QKLTFIPPNNLAETL

-196 QREVTV
+196 QREISI
-202 AEFKTKEYMA
+202 AEFKTKEYMT
-212 KANISEK
+212 KANIAEK

-245 SLTSILPSI
+245 SLANILPTI
-254 TVSEDEVKAFYK
+254 NVTEDEIKSFYK
-266 TNADKY
+266 ANADKY

-290 AAPAEKAKAKAKAED
+290 APPAEKAKAKAKAED
-305 VLGQIKKNP
+305 VLNQVRKNP

-334 GDLGAFGRGMMVK
+334 GDLGSFGRGMMVK

-360 ISGIVESDFGYHII
+360 ISNIVESDFGYHII
-374 KLTKVIGEGGGFD
+374 KLTKIIGEGGGFD
-387 AIKPQIKAELIYQ
+387 AMRPQIKAELIYQ
-400 KAQDKYAALAEDFS
+400 KGQEKFAALAEEFS
-414 NKVYEQSSSLDVVS
+414 NKVYEQSSSLDAVS
-428 KKFNLPI
+428 KRFNLPI

-440 ISRNESDKFFKNEA
+440 ISRNDSDKFFKNEA
-454 LMNALYSKESIKD
+454 LMSALYSNESIKNH
-467 RRNTEAIEV
+467 RNTEAIEV

-489 KAQSTKPFAEVKKSI
+489 KAQSTKPFADVRKNI
-504 EDYLKFEAAKKLVA
+504 EDYLKFESAKKMVA
-518 TEGEAALKSVADA
+518 SEGEVALKSLTDA

-536 WQATVLVDRK
+536 WQPATLVDRK
-546 NTKGLSQAVTNHAY
+546 NTKGLSDAVVNHAY

-571 GFVDGNNG
+571 GFIDGNNG
-579 YVIVKVSKVAFP
+579 YVIVKVNKVSFP
-591 NDDNEENKKEF
+591 NDSNEENKQAF
-602 ASSYTE
+602 ASDYSE
-608 ALSSEYLSA
+608 ALSAEYLSA
-617 YLKGLKAKSS
+617 YLKGLKAKAS

-632 KFFEATQKN
+632 KFFETSQKN

>member
-1 AYKDNRINPMLDK
+1 MLEK

-19 QTKAAQVILA
+19 QTKAAQIILA
-29 LVLIPFAL
+29 LILIPFAL

-54 KVDGYKIALPE
+54 KVNGYKIALPE
-65 YNRAIENVRNRM
+65 YNRAIENVRNRI

-85 PAMFDSFEFKESVV
+85 PAMFDSFEFKESVI
-99 DGLITKQLI
+99 DGLITKQLL

-113 KSQFKITDQQLSQYI
+113 KSQFRITDQQLSQYI
-128 IGMPDFQKDGKFSQE
+128 IGMPEFQKDGKFSQE
-143 LYDKVLQN
+143 VYDKVLQN
-151 NQLNPKKFEESI
+151 NQLTPKKFEESI

-176 QKLTFIPPNNLTETL
+176 QKLIFIPPNNLAETL
-191 KATSQ
+191 RATSQ
-196 QREVTV
+196 QREISI
-202 AEFKTKEYMA
+202 AEFKTKEYMT
-212 KANISEK
+212 KSNIAEK
-219 DMQAFYDQN
+219 DIQAFYDQN

-245 SLTSILPSI
+245 SLANILPTI
-254 TVSEDEVKAFYK
+254 NVTEDEIKSFYK
-266 TNADKY
+266 ANADKY

-290 AAPAEKAKAKAKAED
+290 APPAEKAKAKAKAED
-305 VLGQIKKNP
+305 ILNQIRKNP

-334 GDLGAFGRGMMVK
+334 GDLGSFGRGMMVK

-360 ISGIVESDFGYHII
+360 ISNIVESDFGYHII
-374 KLTKVIGEGGGFD
+374 KLTKIIGEGGGFD
-387 AIKPQIKAELIYQ
+387 ALRPQIKAELIYQ
-400 KAQDKYAALAEDFS
+400 KGQEKFAALAEEFS
-414 NKVYEQSSSLDVVS
+414 NKVYEQSSSLEVVS
-428 KKFNLPI
+428 KRFNLPI

-440 ISRNESDKFFKNEA
+440 ISRNDTDKFFKNEA

-467 RRNTEAIEV
+467 HRNTEAIEV

-489 KAQSTKPFAEVKKSI
+489 KAQSTKPFADVKKNI
-504 EDYLKFEAAKKLVA
+504 EDYLKFESAKKMVA
-518 TEGEAALKSVADA
+518 SEGEVALKSLTDA

-536 WQATVLVDRK
+536 WQPATLVDRK
-546 NTKGLSQAVTNHAY
+546 NTKGLSDAVVNHAY

-571 GFVDGNNG
+571 GFIDGNNG
-579 YVIVKVSKVAFP
+579 YVIVKVNKVSFP
-591 NDDNEENKKEF
+591 NDSNEENKQAF
-602 ASSYTE
+602 ASDYSE
-608 ALSSEYLSA
+608 ALSAEYLSA
-617 YLKGLKAKSS
+617 YLKGLKAKAS

-632 KFFEATQKN
+632 KFFETSQKN

>member
-1 AYKDNRINPMLDK
+1 MLDK

-219 DMQAFYDQN
+219 DMQAFYEQN

-518 TEGEAALKSVADA
+518 TEGESALKSVADA

>member
-1 AYKDNRINPMLDK
+1 MLEK

-19 QTKAAQVILA
+19 QTKAAKIILA
-29 LVLIPFAL
+29 LILVPFAL

-54 KVDGYKIALPE
+54 KVNGYKIALPE
-65 YNRAIENVRNRM
+65 YNRAIENVRNRI

-85 PAMFDSFEFKESVV
+85 PAMFDSFEFKESVI
-99 DGLITKQLI
+99 DGLITKQLL

-113 KSQFKITDQQLSQYI
+113 KSRFRITDQQLSQYI
-128 IGMPDFQKDGKFSQE
+128 IGMPEFQKDGKFSQE
-143 LYDKVLQN
+143 IYDKVLQN
-151 NQLNPKKFEESI
+151 NQLTPKKFEESI

-176 QKLTFIPPNNLTETL
+176 QKLTFIPPNNLAETL

-196 QREVTV
+196 QREISV
-202 AEFKTKEYMA
+202 AEFKTKEYMT
-212 KANISEK
+212 KANIAEK

-245 SLTSILPSI
+245 SLANILPTI
-254 TVSEDEVKAFYK
+254 NVTEDEIKSFFKA
-266 TNADKY
+266 NADKY

-290 AAPAEKAKAKAKAED
+290 APPAEKAKAKAKAED
-305 VLGQIKKNP
+305 ILNQIRKNP
-314 KQFEELATKY
+314 KQFEELAKKY

-334 GDLGAFGRGMMVK
+334 GDLGSFGRGMMVK

-360 ISGIVESDFGYHII
+360 ISNIVESDFGYHII
-374 KLTKVIGEGGGFD
+374 KLTKIIGEGGGFD
-387 AIKPQIKAELIYQ
+387 AMRPQIKAELIYQ
-400 KAQDKYAALAEDFS
+400 KGQEKFAALAEEFS
-414 NKVYEQSSSLDVVS
+414 NKVYEQSSSLDAVS
-428 KKFNLPI
+428 KRFNLPI

-440 ISRNESDKFFKNEA
+440 ISRKDSDKFFKNEA
-454 LMNALYSKESIKD
+454 LMSALYSKESIKD
-467 RRNTEAIEV
+467 HRNTEAIEV

-489 KAQSTKPFAEVKKSI
+489 KAQSTKPFADVRKNI
-504 EDYLKFEAAKKLVA
+504 EDYLKFESAKKMVA
-518 TEGEAALKSVADA
+518 SEGEAALKSLTDA

-536 WQATVLVDRK
+536 WQPATLVDRK
-546 NTKGLSQAVTNHAY
+546 NTKGLSDAVVNHAY

-571 GFVDGNNG
+571 GFMDGNNG
-579 YVIVKVSKVAFP
+579 YVIVKVNKVSFP
-591 NDDNEENKKEF
+591 NESNEENKQAF
-602 ASSYTE
+602 ASDYSE
-608 ALSSEYLSA
+608 ALSAEYLSA
-617 YLKGLKAKSS
+617 YLKGLKAKAS

-632 KFFEATQKN
+632 KFFETSQKN

>member
-1 AYKDNRINPMLDK
+1 MLDK

-219 DMQAFYDQN
+219 DMQTFYDQN

-571 GFVDGNNG
+571 GFADGNNG

>member
-1 AYKDNRINPMLDK
+1 MLDK

-212 KANISEK
+212 KANIYEK

-560 KMPTDKLPSYS
+560 KMPTDKLPTYS